1 MQQTKRDATDTGIDP
16 FRTSITIASLCNLI
30 YRRNFMPENS
40 IPIIPSN
47 GFNPNILSSNKCDK
61 WLQYLAQKN
70 VDYLRVHDVKENIEA
85 IDVEK
90 FEKEFF

>member
-1 MQQTKRDATDTGIDP
+1 
-16 FRTSITIASLCNLI
+16 
-30 YRRNFMPENS
+30 
-40 IPIIPSN
+40 
-47 GFNPNILSSNKCDK
+47 
-61 WLQYLAQKN
+61 LAQKN